1 MISKTLFCFALVA
14 IVIFHTGCDDSDSSS
29 NNGSSGGSSSNSVI
43 SIAGSWS
50 GIYYRTDQAGEESI
64 NATITQDGSAVVIN
78 TTKNSTPG
86 QFFTGTISSSA
97 YLTLTDGSDGETW
110 TSHFGPATASS
121 INIAD
126 YITAPSTGNPNPGL
140 HIIQISK

>member
-1 MISKTLFCFALVA
+1 MLFCFALVA
-14 IVIFHTGCDDSDSSS
+14 IVVFHTGCDDSSSDNES
-29 NNGSSGGSSSNSVI
+29 GSSGSSSNGVL

-50 GIYYRTDQAGEESI
+50 GIYYRTDQSGEESI

-78 TTKNSTPG
+78 TTKSSAPG
-86 QFFTGTISSSA
+86 QLFTGTISSSA
-97 YLTLTDGSDGETW
+97 YLTLVDGADGEIW
-110 TSHFGPATASS
+110 TSHFGPATAGS

-126 YITAPSTGNPNPGL
+126 YVTAPSTGNPNPAL